1 MKPGPHSSRKGIK
14 KTWRQSRLFQAVN
27 QSCTL
32 ILWRRNNVMFH
43 CFPPHCATL
52 LYWYCWFWVGLLFTY
67 YSLSRLPPPSP
78 PNPDELKW
86 TQPLSPSQQLGV
98 TDFKARDMNNQTVI
112 FSFSSSCYWPDFM
125 ISPSLPPSLLPSFP
139 PAFSLSCMLSHA
151 NPLPSLPFS
160 PNISLPLNLCPSL
173 LSADRWFVQEAAAD
187 SESGGQSRPGG
198 LLLIICGHQQR
209 IINNGKNNCK

>member
-125 ISPSLPPSLLPSFP
+125 ISPSLPPSSPLSLLLSLFHACSLMRTLSPPSLSLPISLFLSISVHL
-139 PAFSLSCMLSHA
+139 FSLQIADLYKKQQQIQNQGDKADPEDYYWSSVV
-151 NPLPSLPFS
+151 
-160 PNISLPLNLCPSL
+160 IS
-173 LSADRWFVQEAAAD
+173 RE
-187 SESGGQSRPGG
+187 
-198 LLLIICGHQQR
+198 
-209 IINNGKNNCK
+209 